1 MRKKMWRVMAF
12 VMAFAMVTATGC
24 SKNDN
29 SAEESSDLNVKVTDE
44 KVKVATPTNYEL
56 VATATTK
63 LSTTETSE
71 TTETTMT
78 EVTFTSE
85 EVGVPY
91 NPSSGSGGGG
101 NSSGSGSSRSE
112 VAEATE
118 TPLESSVVEL
128 PLQLSTDNFETD
140 TYGNSIL
147 ISWDADASRSYEIYL
162 SGMSNTVYD
171 SYFDFSFGLGTCVI
185 SGLESGISY
194 TVRVTP
200 LLSDEEKEAGCE
212 STTQIFPAENIV
224 VLDKPTASKEY
235 KVEQAQNKYPYVLDS
250 VADQNAI
257 AECFPDMVT
266 GTGILRNEL
275 GDYCVAMSSFYGNV
289 SDRYHITLSNGMDFN
304 VYQVAVNGSGE
315 YETDGMYHILM
326 RFVTEESDLPA
337 SVKKTGDYGTGAWK
351 GFTLNNIE
359 KIEKIK

>member
-257 AECFPDMVT
+257 AECF
-266 GTGILRNEL
+266 
-275 GDYCVAMSSFYGNV
+275 GNC
-289 SDRYHITLSNGMDFN
+289 
-304 VYQVAVNGSGE
+304 
-315 YETDGMYHILM
+315 
-326 RFVTEESDLPA
+326 
-337 SVKKTGDYGTGAWK
+337 
-351 GFTLNNIE
+351 
-359 KIEKIK
+359 

>member
-235 KVEQAQNKYPYVLDS
+235 KVEQRLSGRTIRTSVLHWICAKKEMRHVCLIS
-250 VADQNAI
+250 IHTWQQRKI
-257 AECFPDMVT
+257 RMQS
-266 GTGILRNEL
+266 G
-275 GDYCVAMSSFYGNV
+275 CVAKMQQLISGTWKLWISLLEQ
-289 SDRYHITLSNGMDFN
+289 RYMLKQNIMT
-304 VYQVAVNGSGE
+304 QQ
-315 YETDGMYHILM
+315 
-326 RFVTEESDLPA
+326 
-337 SVKKTGDYGTGAWK
+337 KKTGYAMICL
-351 GFTLNNIE
+351 F
-359 KIEKIK
+359 IKSEQE